1 MKPSRPLQVP
11 LRKELTQLPSDEA
24 VMRVRRAVFSTLS
37 AAPKQTKSRYW
48 LSVACVT
55 LGLVLAVFGVFLTR
69 DRFDHVAGP
78 AVVSPGPLLT
88 RSGSAFVALE
98 GADHPARQHFSD
110 GSTFDLAAGGKVVGL
125 ASTSQ
130 EFAVLLE
137 RGTLHA
143 SVVPGGPRRWVIEAK
158 FARIEVIG
166 TEFTVSRTNDSIEVS
181 VVHGVV
187 LVRSMLLPQGVVRLT
202 SGERARMEPRSETP
216 TESKEHTPTES
227 PARIAVG
234 ANPAAHASVDEL
246 FAVADQSR
254 LRGNLAGAEAAL
266 ERITRE
272 YPHDSRIPVAHYTL
286 GLVRLAGANGARRAI
301 PEFERVVSLSP
312 SGSVRQ
318 DALSRLVETYHAV
331 GEGTRARELLAQ
343 YRREFPSGRH
353 LKRLT
358 LLLQADPVRRP

>member
-1 MKPSRPLQVP
+1 MKPLRPLRVP

-24 VMRVRRAVFSTLS
+24 VMRVRRAVFSALS
-37 AAPKQTKSRYW
+37 AAPEQAKSRYW

-55 LGLVLAVFGVFLTR
+55 LGLFLAVFGFFLAR
-69 DRFDHVAGP
+69 GRFDHVAKP
-78 AVVSPGPLLT
+78 AVASAGPLLT
-88 RSGSAFVALE
+88 QSGSAFVALD
-98 GADHPARQHFSD
+98 GTNHPARQRFSD
-110 GSTFDLAAGGKVVGL
+110 GSAFDLAAGGKIVGL

-137 RGTLHA
+137 RGTLHV
-143 SVVPGGPRRWVIEAK
+143 SLVPGGPRRWVIEAK

-181 VVHGVV
+181 VMHGVV
-187 LVRSMLLPQGVVRLT
+187 LVRSTLLPQGVQRLT
-202 SGERARMEPRSETP
+202 SGEHARMEAQSETP
-216 TESKEHTPTES
+216 TDSREHIPSKS
-227 PARIAVG
+227 PARQAVR
-234 ANPAAHASVDEL
+234 ANRPAHASVDEL

-254 LRGNLAGAEAAL
+254 LRGDLADAEDAL

-286 GLVRLAGANGARRAI
+286 GLVRLAGTNGARRAI

-318 DALSRLVETYHAV
+318 DALSRLVETYHGL

-358 LLLQADPVRRP
+358 LLLQADSVRRP